1 MTSHT
6 SRRRRGVA
14 GAILAGAV
22 AVGMM
27 ITPAAAHA
35 DVLDDLDAE
44 YDIGASGGDLAK
56 LLHTSLKLRAQGFG
70 PSRGNLAD
78 IEAALDQRPNQVPLI
93 HALQDTVKFQKR
105 NQARAAGVK
114 PQNPI
119 VIGGPGGL
127 PPGLVPGTGG
137 SQIPLG
143 G

>member
-6 SRRRRGVA
+6 SPGRRGVA

-22 AVGMM
+22 AVGML

-35 DVLDDLDAE
+35 DVLDDLDSQ
-44 YDIGASGGDLAK
+44 YDIGSSGGDLSN
-56 LLHTSLKLRAQGFG
+56 LLHTALKLRAQGFG
-70 PSRGNLAD
+70 PSKGNLDD
-78 IEAALDQRPNQVPLI
+78 IQAALDQRPNQVPLI

-105 NQARAAGVK
+105 NQARAAGAR
-114 PQNPI
+114 PQSPI

>member
-22 AVGMM
+22 AAGMM
-27 ITPAAAHA
+27 VTPAAAHA
-35 DVLDDLDAE
+35 DILDDLDAQ
-44 YDIGASGGDLAK
+44 YDIGASGGDLSK
-56 LLHTSLKLRAQGFG
+56 LLHTALKLRSQGFG

-105 NQARAAGVK
+105 NQARAAGAK